1 MDVEVDEGG
10 GDEGSPA
17 WMATFADLCT
27 LLLTFFVLLLSFA
40 EMDVTEFKQMLGS
53 VRDAFGVQFET
64 VGSFEAQS
72 SSPVSLDGR
81 APAEEGE
88 GEESDVEEDI
98 AELIEAM
105 GLESEVE
112 VHADAGG
119 ITVRIRERVLFGSG
133 SADLDRGSAGTVLA
147 SVVELGSRVASEIAI
162 HGHTDDRPI
171 GNMRYPSNWELS
183 AARASS
189 VVRFLVATGQTA
201 DLPISIAGY
210 ADTRPIV
217 PNDSDEHRAQNRRV
231 EFRFVR
237 RASRPATE
245 EASEEASDD
254 TPPGLDTG
262 APDEAT
268 PDETTDAP
276 ADTRGTGSIEAS
288 EGSSAPAE
296 GD

>member
-10 GDEGSPA
+10 GGEEGSPA

-64 VGSFEAQS
+64 VGSYEAQS

-81 APAEEGE
+81 APAEDGE
-88 GEESDVEEDI
+88 STDEEVE
-98 AELIEAM
+98 AELAEMIRALGLEDEVEIEA
-105 GLESEVE
+105 
-112 VHADAGG
+112 DTGG

-133 SADLDRGSAGTVLA
+133 SADLDRGTAGTVLA
-147 SVVELGSRVASEIAI
+147 SVVELGSQVASEIAI

-237 RASRPATE
+237 RAPPRTDDGTE
-245 EASEEASDD
+245 ETSEDTSDV
-254 TPPGLDTG
+254 PPGLDTG
-262 APDEAT
+262 AS
-268 PDETTDAP
+268 
-276 ADTRGTGSIEAS
+276 ADSPTALV
-288 EGSSAPAE
+288 EGN
-296 GD
+296 

>member
-64 VGSFEAQS
+64 VGSYQAQA

-81 APAEEGE
+81 APAEDG
-88 GEESDVEEDI
+88 ESDETDVEADI
-98 AELIEAM
+98 AEMIQAM
-105 GLESEVE
+105 GLEDEVDVE
-112 VHADAGG
+112 ADTGG

-133 SADLDRGSAGTVLA
+133 SADLDRGTAGTVLA
-147 SVVELGSRVASEIAI
+147 SVVQLGSQVASEIAI

-237 RASRPATE
+237 RAPAPTDE
-245 EASEEASDD
+245 TPDEVSDA
-254 TPPGLDTG
+254 PPGLDTG
-262 APDEAT
+262 ADADPQTT
-268 PDETTDAP
+268 PV
-276 ADTRGTGSIEAS
+276 
-288 EGSSAPAE
+288 EGE
-296 GD
+296 